1 MPGNIT
7 FLLLDLILSFTVE
20 HVLISARIIGQN
32 ILLQYMHLKIV
43 LSLSCIIVH
52 TGYVQHMITVIGLL
66 TIQK

>member
-1 MPGNIT
+1 MPDNIT

-52 TGYVQHMITVIGLL
+52 TGYVQHMIIVIGLL
-66 TIQK
+66 IIEK